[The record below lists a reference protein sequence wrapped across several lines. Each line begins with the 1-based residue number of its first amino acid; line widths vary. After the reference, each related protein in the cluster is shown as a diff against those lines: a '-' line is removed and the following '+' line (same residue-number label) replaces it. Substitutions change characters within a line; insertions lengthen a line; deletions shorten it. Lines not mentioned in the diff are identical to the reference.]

1 MTSAF
6 VSGRS
11 RKSQYVA
18 CGTRATSTPRAAAG
32 DSASGIRAMAE
43 EPPRGDPPPASGDA
57 DARTRVSLVSLGS
70 SIAEDISAD
79 MSEVPLDATRE
90 FTESGLLDA
99 SALAP
104 ASLDVTR
111 ESAGS
116 GPAFDAGFFDDAG
129 TATPLFASPRVHYDP
144 HCGVPPPADTAK
156 HGRRAGVPRPPAAGS
171 APAYDA
177 TRPPLSPPAATP
189 SSARAQ
195 ALASSYSG
203 SKPSRPSETRGSA
216 AEASLQKTPA
226 DASTRRGGPV
236 YAPPGSAGA
245 PQEADSSGLPPTPA
259 GAFVTPAHAPGGPA
273 AAPARGESART
284 KDESPLGSAG
294 FDSDEELSPS
304 SCASVPEPTAR
315 APRARPE
322 RGDPARSS
330 ATPPAPREKVP
341 TPSLATAAEPERVDA
356 DADAA
361 EAETAPSDDEAEEE
375 EEAPEDVRASSDAAA
390 TAPVEAEPAGQPW
403 QLEPVTVAGAT
414 LLLDPETRQT
424 FLPPEQSSR
433 DGRLPTF
440 CGRFA
445 VDGKFSPHRPLCDF
459 FDAAKRF
466 CQTRRVSV
474 AELFRLYD
482 DSAKLPFARFAKLVR
497 ECLSPAVSAAELAY
511 THAMLDLDG
520 RGEVSPANV
529 EACVREMAMA
539 GDDWSLNATEPE
551 ETSVTRFTFF
561 PDCAPRATAPSL
573 ASFLE
578 RVAETAVERNGGS
591 VAALF
596 ASCAPK
602 TSWTGAEGLDAFGV
616 LKLIEKAFPGMIRA
630 DARVVLAAARALDL
644 DNDGLVSLQELR
656 RGVRLAAT
664 ARVVPGEG
672 FGKPLDAPF
681 RDFERE
687 KRSARVRVPR
697 VPGTK
702 AKPKRL
708 AEPAERAAKQA
719 NKENE
724 KNAASGETV
733 PTRRSGKTRE
743 TNRGSPSRA
752 AASGRLRPDIAS
764 RAVTPSPM
772 KKREELALRK
782 RLRAARVRADK
793 KVARGELVESD
804 VREEIARVEETL
816 RAAAYERK
824 LAARRAE
831 LAAASNDEHLDAETR
846 AFREAQLAA
855 FDAARAEE
863 QEDEWRR
870 RRDAARRD
878 AFIFSGDSDGS
889 NALEITE
896 ALWSKWREE
905 EAYAMVETYGKEEVL
920 TALTELAA
928 RKDDATGAFRS
939 EEVDRVSAALRDLL
953 SSEDEARALELVEHA
968 KEQARARRA
977 AAEAAAREEAEALAK
992 AEFEAKE
999 RKRLAFE
1006 KEERARRYGDEYDAD
1021 LRLERL
1027 RHDRISSEWT
1037 GGVEATPPVATRSE
1051 KMAAHVTGLSPL
1063 EMESIGG
1070 EDAAREDDGS
1080 YGETSDVGEEPD
1092 SVFPSLFSGYPA
1104 SPATIGRS
1112 PRRFVVDGEP
1122 RYAVEDRSFEKPMFL
1137 PLKNAPADR

>member
-1 MTSAF
+1 
-6 VSGRS
+6 
-11 RKSQYVA
+11 
-18 CGTRATSTPRAAAG
+18 
-32 DSASGIRAMAE
+32 MAE
-43 EPPRGDPPPASGDA
+43 EPPRGDAPPASGDA
-57 DARTRVSLVSLGS
+57 DDRTRVSLVSLGS

-90 FTESGLLDA
+90 STESGLLDA

-156 HGRRAGVPRPPAAGS
+156 HGRRAGVPRPPQAGS

-203 SKPSRPSETRGSA
+203 SKPSETRGSA
-216 AEASLQKTPA
+216 AAASSQKTPA

-236 YAPPGSAGA
+236 YVPPGSAGA
-245 PQEADSSGLPPTPA
+245 PQEAHSSGLPPTPA
-259 GAFVTPAHAPGGPA
+259 GAFVTPAHAPGGPP
-273 AAPARGESART
+273 AAPARGESAGT

-330 ATPPAPREKVP
+330 ATPPAPREKAP
-341 TPSLATAAEPERVDA
+341 TPSPATAAEPERVDA
-356 DADAA
+356 DAA
-361 EAETAPSDDEAEEE
+361 EAEAEAAPSDDEAEEE
-375 EEAPEDVRASSDAAA
+375 EEASEDVRASSDAAA
-390 TAPVEAEPAGQPW
+390 TAADEPETAGQPW

-529 EACVREMAMA
+529 EACVREMAAA
-539 GDDWSLNATEPE
+539 GDDGSRDATEPE
-551 ETSVTRFTFF
+551 ETSETRFTFF
-561 PDCAPRATAPSL
+561 PDCVPRATAPSL

-578 RVAETAVERNGGS
+578 RVAETAVEQNGGS

-687 KRSARVRVPR
+687 KRSARVPR

-702 AKPKRL
+702 AKPKR
-708 AEPAERAAKQA
+708 PAKPAKQAAKNNCRLHTHTA

-733 PTRRSGKTRE
+733 PPRRSGKTRE

-752 AASGRLRPDIAS
+752 AASGRLRPDTAS
-764 RAVTPSPM
+764 RAGTPSPM

-846 AFREAQLAA
+846 AFREAQLAE

-878 AFIFSGDSDGS
+878 AFIFSGDENLGSD
-889 NALEITE
+889 ALEITE

-920 TALTELAA
+920 TALTTLAA

-1021 LRLERL
+1021 LQLERL

-1063 EMESIGG
+1063 ETESIGD
-1070 EDAAREDDGS
+1070 EDGARGDDGS
-1080 YGETSDVGEEPD
+1080 NGATSDVGEEPD

-1137 PLKNAPADR
+1137 PLKNAPADW